1 MDYFQSILLFANF
14 VINLIDLVAKL
25 VKKTL

>member
-14 VINLIDLVAKL
+14 VINLIDLVVKM
-25 VKKTL
+25 VKKTP